1 MDLPLERGKLPA
13 NTDRGGID
21 GIICCNATRRR
32 EAGTR
37 QGADVKVSVDVEM
50 RVGRWGTKLK

>member
-13 NTDRGGID
+13 STDRGGIES
-21 GIICCNATRRR
+21 IICCTATWRR

-37 QGADVKVSVDVEM
+37 QSADVKVSLDVEM
-50 RVGRWGTKLK
+50 RVG